1 MARAAHVN
9 LMTDTVIANLSPDA
23 LRAVVRALLADDR
36 DGLLARRFQHHAR
49 QRLRRDCDCDCDRDL
64 LALPDADDPVA
75 AVLLRRRRILALLGC
90 GLAVDSLALIADIV
104 THAAL
109 LLRRRRRQHD
119 HKNDDDDDDDE
130 FPLLG
135 TLAAVD
141 ADLVQALTAVRTQQQ
156 QQQQHPSHAQTMAA
170 LRDLQHCLAAS
181 HAAHRAQHCE
191 FAFERGQDMLR
202 ELLEEAA
209 GEEEEKKQDGG
220 TDGLRETI

>member
-36 DGLLARRFQHHAR
+36 DGLLARRFQDHAR
-49 QRLRRDCDCDCDRDL
+49 QRLRRDCDRDRDL
-64 LALPDADDPVA
+64 LSLPDADDPVA

-104 THAAL
+104 THAAAL
-109 LLRRRRRQHD
+109 LLRRQHD
-119 HKNDDDDDDDE
+119 RKNDDDDDE
-130 FPLLG
+130 SPLLD

-156 QQQQHPSHAQTMAA
+156 QQQHHPSDAQTMAA

-202 ELLEEAA
+202 DLLEAQ
-209 GEEEEKKQDGG
+209 GEEEKKKKKHGG
-220 TDGLRETI
+220 TDGLSETI

>member
-36 DGLLARRFQHHAR
+36 DGLLARRFQDHAR
-49 QRLRRDCDCDCDRDL
+49 QRLRRDCDRDRDL
-64 LALPDADDPVA
+64 LSLPDADDPVA

-104 THAAL
+104 THAAAL
-109 LLRRRRRQHD
+109 LLRRRHD
-119 HKNDDDDDDDE
+119 HKNDDDDDDDDE
-130 FPLLG
+130 SPLLD

-156 QQQQHPSHAQTMAA
+156 QQQQQQQHHPSDAQTMAA

-202 ELLEEAA
+202 DLLEAQ
-209 GEEEEKKQDGG
+209 GKEEKKRHGG
-220 TDGLRETI
+220 TDGLSETI

>member
-36 DGLLARRFQHHAR
+36 DGLLARRFQDHAR
-49 QRLRRDCDCDCDRDL
+49 QRLRRDCDRDRDL
-64 LALPDADDPVA
+64 LSLPDADDPVA

-104 THAAL
+104 THAAAL
-109 LLRRRRRQHD
+109 LLRRQHD
-119 HKNDDDDDDDE
+119 RKNDDDDDE
-130 FPLLG
+130 SPLLD

-156 QQQQHPSHAQTMAA
+156 QQQQQHHPSDAQTMAA

-202 ELLEEAA
+202 DLLEAQ
-209 GEEEEKKQDGG
+209 GEEEKKKKKHGG
-220 TDGLRETI
+220 TDGLSETI

>member
-36 DGLLARRFQHHAR
+36 DGLLARRFQDHAR
-49 QRLRRDCDCDCDRDL
+49 QRLRRDCDRDRDL
-64 LALPDADDPVA
+64 LSLPDADDPVA

-104 THAAL
+104 THAAAL
-109 LLRRRRRQHD
+109 LLRRQHD
-119 HKNDDDDDDDE
+119 RKNDDDDDDDDE
-130 FPLLG
+130 SPLLD

-156 QQQQHPSHAQTMAA
+156 QHHPSDAQTMAA

-202 ELLEEAA
+202 DLLEAE
-209 GEEEEKKQDGG
+209 GEEEKKRHGG
-220 TDGLRETI
+220 TDGLSETI

>member
-1 MARAAHVN
+1 
-9 LMTDTVIANLSPDA
+9 D
-23 LRAVVRALLADDR
+23 
-36 DGLLARRFQHHAR
+36 HAR
-49 QRLRRDCDCDCDRDL
+49 QRLRRDCDRDRDL
-64 LALPDADDPVA
+64 LSLPDADDPVA

-104 THAAL
+104 THAAAL
-109 LLRRRRRQHD
+109 LLRRQHD
-119 HKNDDDDDDDE
+119 RKNDDDDDE
-130 FPLLG
+130 SPLLD

-156 QQQQHPSHAQTMAA
+156 QQQQHHPSDAQTMAA

-202 ELLEEAA
+202 DLLEAQ
-209 GEEEEKKQDGG
+209 GEEEKKKKKHGG
-220 TDGLRETI
+220 TDGLSETI

>member
-36 DGLLARRFQHHAR
+36 DGLLACRFQHHAR
-49 QRLRRDCDCDCDRDL
+49 QRLRRDCDCDRDL
-64 LALPDADDPVA
+64 LALPDADDPAA

-119 HKNDDDDDDDE
+119 HKNDDDDDDE
-130 FPLLG
+130 SPLLD

-141 ADLVQALTAVRTQQQ
+141 ADLVQALTAVRTQQQQQQQ

-209 GEEEEKKQDGG
+209 GEEEKKKDGG

>member
-36 DGLLARRFQHHAR
+36 DGLLARRFQDHAR
-49 QRLRRDCDCDCDRDL
+49 QRLRRDCDRDRDL
-64 LALPDADDPVA
+64 LSLPDADDPVA

-104 THAAL
+104 THAAAL
-109 LLRRRRRQHD
+109 LLRRQHD
-119 HKNDDDDDDDE
+119 RKNDDDDDE
-130 FPLLG
+130 SPLLD

-156 QQQQHPSHAQTMAA
+156 QQQQHHPSDAQTMAA

-202 ELLEEAA
+202 DLLEAQ
-209 GEEEEKKQDGG
+209 GEEEKKKKKHGG
-220 TDGLRETI
+220 TDGLSETI